1 MNIRKLINLV
11 AMLCFITF
19 CSLMVN
25 VRAQPGCN
33 RQFDGSVT
41 CRLSTSLVRKIAPGS
56 YAIYYQ
62 LQGGR
67 RFLSAGL
74 DPNCLGDK
82 IKDSPNG
89 SMENVSFVGHE
100 FLLPGPNAPTDS
112 QRFFVTV
119 PNESIS
125 SRITV
130 IVKYHD
136 ANNNPFYRYA
146 DIAFQPSTST
156 NGMPFTV
163 PSLDLAFQPVGCPI
177 YAGPIP
183 SGG

>member
-1 MNIRKLINLV
+1 MNIRKIINLT
-11 AMLCFITF
+11 AMLCFMTF
-19 CSLMVN
+19 CALTVN
-25 VRAQPGCN
+25 VKAQSSCN
-33 RQFDGSVT
+33 RLFDGNVT
-41 CRLSTSLVRKIAPGS
+41 CKLSRALVRKIAPGS
-56 YAIYYQ
+56 YAVYFQ
-62 LQGGR
+62 LQAGR
-67 RFLSAGL
+67 MFLSSGL

-82 IKDSPNG
+82 IKDSPSG
-89 SMENVSFVGHE
+89 TQENVSFVGHE
-100 FLLPGPNAPTDS
+100 FMLPGPNAPTDS

-146 DIAFQPSTST
+146 NIAFQPSIST

-163 PSLDLAFQPVGCPI
+163 PSQDLIFQPVGCPI

-183 SGG
+183 AGG